1 MVFEVFAE
9 GGSLKIES
17 KYTGENQGFN
27 YFLNHNEMDTS
38 ESGLDV
44 NETNVF
50 DNFYEPF
57 DIINSKYP
65 WCNLHLSF
73 VDADFREYVAD
84 ELVKKLNEKSIFK
97 LRKKELLEE
106 KLECEFKITEK
117 PEIGGLQ
124 NISVKSLIKVTEHN
138 YQEFYDDYAK
148 DIVQKFKLK
157 GSYEMW
163 TQEQP
168 YFSNKMEVIND
179 DNSFDFIGN
188 IEVSGNTIILKDE
201 HKQISFVLPSDK
213 YFVSA
218 EPAFVIREWSVFMRD
233 RGIENLSFEIKF

>member
-1 MVFEVFAE
+1 MEKECVFEVLAE
-9 GGSLKIES
+9 GGSLKIER
-17 KYTGENQGFN
+17 KYKGENQGFD
-27 YFLNHNEMDTS
+27 YFLNRIEMDVS
-38 ESGLDV
+38 ESGIDV
-44 NETNVF
+44 NESNVF
-50 DNFYEPF
+50 NNFYEPF

-65 WCNLHLSF
+65 WYNRHLSF
-73 VDADFREYVAD
+73 VEEDFREYVAD
-84 ELVKKLNEKSIFK
+84 ELVKKLNEKTVFK

-124 NISVKSLIKVTEHN
+124 NISVKSLIKVIENN

-148 DIVQKFKLK
+148 EIGQKFKLK

-168 YFSNKMEVIND
+168 YILRNMEVINNK
-179 DNSFDFIGN
+179 NSFDFMGN
-188 IEVSGNTIILKDE
+188 IEVSGSTIILKDE
-201 HKQISFVLPSDK
+201 NGQICYVLPSDK

-218 EPAFVIREWSVFMRD
+218 EPAFVIREWSVFM
-233 RGIENLSFEIKF
+233 NN